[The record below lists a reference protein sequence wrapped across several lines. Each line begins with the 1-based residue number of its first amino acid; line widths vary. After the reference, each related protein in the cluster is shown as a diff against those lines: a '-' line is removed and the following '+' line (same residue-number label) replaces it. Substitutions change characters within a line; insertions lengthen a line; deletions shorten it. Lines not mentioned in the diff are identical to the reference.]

1 MRFVKTALLAACALA
16 LASCASLGLTQA
28 KNLQQQILYGYA
40 GVTASLNTLAQ
51 ATNAGI
57 VTPAEAGKVNAS
69 ILVINGELN
78 QALSLVCGAPV
89 PPLGQTVAG
98 YCSTPTNSP
107 SAPAIIASATAA
119 LTGISAY
126 LSCKQASATGTQEP
140 SCPLP

>member
-1 MRFVKTALLAACALA
+1 MRVLKPILLSLCALA
-16 LASCASLGLTQA
+16 LGACSTLGLTQA
-28 KNLQQQILYGYA
+28 KNLQQRILYGYA

-57 VTPAEAGKVNAS
+57 VTPSEASKVNAS
-69 ILVINGELN
+69 ILVVNGELN

-98 YCSTPTNSP
+98 YCASPTNSP
-107 SAPAIIASATAA
+107 TAPAIIATATSA

-126 LSCKQASATGTQEP
+126 LSCKQAKEP